1 MSPAGKARRAHVPIE
16 ERRTQ
21 LTRAAMEVMQEQG
34 AWSLTTRAVAQR
46 AGVPLGAVHYAFHS
60 KAELIAA
67 VFAADID
74 SAMQL
79 IHRAAQHGGDPAH
92 ALDEALRACVASL
105 RVEPGIELVLQEL
118 TLMGARD
125 EELAG
130 LARAS
135 IEDYR
140 NGMARV
146 LEELATTRG
155 LTWDVDV
162 RVLGELVFAQIVGLS
177 QNWLA
182 SRDDA
187 LLDACV
193 VDLARQ
199 LAGRLHRD
207 GDARAEVDE

>member
-1 MSPAGKARRAHVPIE
+1 MTASDKATRAHVPVE
-16 ERRTQ
+16 ERRRQ
-21 LTRAAMEVMQEQG
+21 LTRAAMEVMQDQG

-79 IHRAAQHGGDPAH
+79 IHRASQQDGDPERV
-92 ALDEALRACVASL
+92 LGEALRACAASL
-105 RVEPGIELVLQEL
+105 RAEPGVELVLQEL

-125 EELAG
+125 EVLAA
-130 LARAS
+130 LARES
-135 IEDYR
+135 IADYR
-140 NGMARV
+140 TGMARV
-146 LEELATTRG
+146 LEELAATRG
-155 LTWDVDV
+155 LRWDADV
-162 RVLGELVFAQIVGLS
+162 RVLGELVFAQLVGLS

-187 LLDACV
+187 LLDACID
-193 VDLARQ
+193 DLARQ
-199 LAGRLHRD
+199 LAGRLS
-207 GDARAEVDE
+207 A